1 MLTYESELTD
11 ARDDG
16 ALTPA
21 TAARLIA
28 MQRREVFSLF
38 AEVRTLAW
46 IGVMLVAGGVGVLL
60 SHHIR
65 EIGPLTIAIVLAA
78 AAAGCYAWAW
88 LRRGRVSLVDDS
100 ILLLGAMLVS
110 ADAGWMESQ
119 WHLFGARALLF
130 LAIFHAVGA
139 YRYESRALL
148 SLSVGALAGWLGIER
163 NNDRNIDRLFSS
175 SIDLALR
182 MFACAAIVTL
192 WREIDRRTRR
202 KTTITP
208 VFDHTAITLGF
219 FGALILTTN
228 RDTTTTGLLLTLAIA
243 AASTLFA
250 FRTNVEPFL
259 LYAVLFA
266 TLAIDVWV
274 WNTFSGDT
282 LRPLITLAT
291 AIGAVA
297 ALMAAHRRFRSRRA

>member
-1 MLTYESELTD
+1 MITYESEIAAADLPP
-11 ARDDG
+11 G
-16 ALTPA
+16 

-46 IGVMLVAGGVGVLL
+46 IGAMLVAGGVGVLL
-60 SHHIR
+60 SHHLK

-78 AAAGCYAWAW
+78 AAACCYAWAW
-88 LRRGRVSLVDDS
+88 LRRDRVSLVDDS

-130 LAIFHAVGA
+130 LAIFHAIGA

-148 SLSVGALAGWLGIER
+148 SLAVGALAGWLGIER
-163 NNDRNIDRLFSS
+163 HIEQLFSS
-175 SIDLALR
+175 DVDLALR
-182 MFACAAIVTL
+182 MFTCAAIIML
-192 WREIDRRTRR
+192 WREIDRRTRT
-202 KTTITP
+202 KTTFTP
-208 VFDHTAITLGF
+208 VFDHTALTLGF

-228 RDTTTTGLLLTLAIA
+228 RDTTTTGLVLTLAIA
-243 AASTLFA
+243 AASTFFA

-259 LYAVLFA
+259 LYAVLFG

-282 LRPLITLAT
+282 LRPLITLGT

-297 ALMAAHRRFRSRRA
+297 ALMAAHRRFRSRRS